1 MADLKKLFLYVSGN
15 TSSLTDSK
23 TLKNQIIEK
32 SKVADFDERIFFLAD
47 TQEIITHGVV
57 FGASKEVQDEVKA
70 LQLTSKALTGQDVL
84 KLKAD
89 GTLDGA
95 VAISDDSVIGK
106 YVKAHMSS
114 VAKESSDVN
123 PVTVNPSEA
132 TENGITY
139 TIGFDATKIVDD
151 KTVVANDGKLS
162 TGVKLVKKYATEANP
177 TKESTFSDTK
187 VDGSHPV
194 ILLTDKD
201 GAILDVVDGN
211 EFVTDGMIKSVD
223 YDEATGGLKFTWNID
238 GSDGNTEEKST
249 TIDLSKIFNIEGIH
263 TTTPNY
269 LTVKFENPI
278 EHPNDGD
285 VAPTDKV
292 GYHVDAKVDATDLT
306 KATSVSHTDATK
318 DDVEKY
324 TASTIVAPEGGSA
337 LNEFS
342 KITGLADS
350 KKVADKF
357 KATDE
362 LIAAVANRAIERDNT
377 LTAGI
382 DEKIA
387 ALRKS
392 LNSATGDDTSVEDYA
407 PHMTLKAA
415 GEAIDTLNG
424 NESTNGSVAKSIK
437 DKIEALKTE
446 LTLENPL
453 SATSTEAS
461 TIDAADRKE
470 VGLAKIVVNQTAGK
484 INDLKLNLA
493 VNTLGSDTKIHD
505 NDTPDVSISYGEDA
519 QKTTLNY
526 YVKDIATI
534 AAEKPAF
541 ITNQDAWLYG
551 QAIMNRT
558 VKKIQDDS
566 NKYIHIGYDETKGTP
581 KIEFEPWAEIT
592 SSDDLKAL
600 V

>member
-162 TGVKLVKKYATEANP
+162 TAVKLVKKYATEANP

-238 GSDGNTEEKST
+238 GSDV
-249 TIDLSKIFNIEGIH
+249 IQ
-263 TTTPNY
+263 
-269 LTVKFENPI
+269 
-278 EHPNDGD
+278 
-285 VAPTDKV
+285 
-292 GYHVDAKVDATDLT
+292 
-306 KATSVSHTDATK
+306 
-318 DDVEKY
+318 
-324 TASTIVAPEGGSA
+324 
-337 LNEFS
+337 
-342 KITGLADS
+342 
-350 KKVADKF
+350 KK
-357 KATDE
+357 
-362 LIAAVANRAIERDNT
+362 
-377 LTAGI
+377 
-382 DEKIA
+382 
-387 ALRKS
+387 
-392 LNSATGDDTSVEDYA
+392 
-407 PHMTLKAA
+407 
-415 GEAIDTLNG
+415 
-424 NESTNGSVAKSIK
+424 
-437 DKIEALKTE
+437 
-446 LTLENPL
+446 
-453 SATSTEAS
+453 
-461 TIDAADRKE
+461 
-470 VGLAKIVVNQTAGK
+470 
-484 INDLKLNLA
+484 NL
-493 VNTLGSDTKIHD
+493 L
-505 NDTPDVSISYGEDA
+505 
-519 QKTTLNY
+519 L
-526 YVKDIATI
+526 
-534 AAEKPAF
+534 
-541 ITNQDAWLYG
+541 
-551 QAIMNRT
+551 
-558 VKKIQDDS
+558 
-566 NKYIHIGYDETKGTP
+566 
-581 KIEFEPWAEIT
+581 
-592 SSDDLKAL
+592 
-600 V
+600 